1 MKAEAFVASMD
12 MIAKRSKAR
21 ELVLT
26 AEGDRIEPVEHRF
39 GKRVEKRRATS
50 R

>member
-1 MKAEAFVASMD
+1 

-26 AEGDRIEPVEHRF
+26 AEGGRIEPVERRF
-39 GKRVEKRRATS
+39 GKRVEKRRAALS
-50 R
+50 